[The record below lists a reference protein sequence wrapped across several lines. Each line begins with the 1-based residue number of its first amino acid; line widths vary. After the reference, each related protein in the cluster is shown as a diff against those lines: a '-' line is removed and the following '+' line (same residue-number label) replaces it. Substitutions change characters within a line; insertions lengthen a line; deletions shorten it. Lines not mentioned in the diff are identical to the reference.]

1 MGVCFVSLSGIGIIL
16 PMKRARLKKGWAQF
30 WMRYSGQGRAGRL
43 SARLAAW
50 FYPPY
55 KGRHALARMSPA
67 GYISPSASIYAGN
80 LTLGKHVFLGDGVT
94 IFDRTGGA
102 SVVIGDEV
110 YINKNTIIELGKGG
124 SLSIGDCTTIQPNCQ
139 ISAYAGTI
147 KIGVDVQIAPNC
159 AFYPYDHGMSP
170 DKPMNTQPLLSKGGI
185 VVEDDVWLGYGV
197 IVLDGVRIGKGAVIG
212 AGSVVNQDIPSGAIA
227 VGVPVKVVKN
237 RYDLKPIS

>member
-1 MGVCFVSLSGIGIIL
+1 MIRV
-16 PMKRARLKKGWAQF
+16 RLKKGWAQF
-30 WMRYSGQGRAGRL
+30 WMRYSGQGHAGRL

-55 KGRHALARMSPA
+55 KGRHALARMSTA

-94 IFDRTGGA
+94 IFDRAGDA

-110 YINKNTIIELGKGG
+110 YINKDTIIELGKGG
-124 SLSIGDCTTIQPNCQ
+124 SLSIGDRTTIQPNCQ
-139 ISAYAGTI
+139 ISAYAGMI
-147 KIGVDVQIAPNC
+147 RIGDDVQIAPNC
-159 AFYPYDHGMSP
+159 AFYPYDHGMSL
-170 DKPMNTQPLLSKGGI
+170 DNPMNAQPLLSKGGI
-185 VVEDDVWLGYGV
+185 VIEDDVWLGYGV

-227 VGVPVKVVKN
+227 VGVPVRVVKN
-237 RYDLKPIS
+237 RGDFI